1 MHRSC
6 KVPELQFLYMTI
18 LRSQIALFES
28 QPRVRQGHQHLLPAC
43 SSIRTHLCVEA
54 TLCSAVFQCV
64 AVSRQ
69 QNPLQLCGC
78 DSLTLK
84 RLKFLNFQ
92 NTPLESLRRNCRG
105 SPTGSCAATALVL
118 SFPPIQTAGSEQFGG
133 LVGFAELHRLLCRQF
148 SGTLDLVEKLDI
160 EKFSLERQPTL
171 PLAMGSAAFGSG
183 SSDRWHLAWT

>member
-1 MHRSC
+1 MGIVCKCIEAAAVSC
-6 KVPELQFLYMTI
+6 KVSELQFLYMTI

-105 SPTGSCAATALVL
+105 SPTGSCKSGQATFLVRSL
-118 SFPPIQTAGSEQFGG
+118 F
-133 LVGFAELHRLLCRQF
+133 HRYRLLVPN
-148 SGTLDLVEKLDI
+148 SSAGLWDLPSCTI
-160 EKFSLERQPTL
+160 C
-171 PLAMGSAAFGSG
+171 SAAKALGPSNWLK
-183 SSDRWHLAWT
+183 SWT